1 MWFICDYE
9 WKYDKCLVN
18 DAKVEDALVFRFHE
32 KLCVYVIY
40 MWLQMKVW
48 QVRGDA
54 PVFRFQHWE
63 MQPQDG
69 LRIILFSCFLVIL
82 IYGLFYGLSCY
93 LVFLSLVIL
102 IYGLFYGLSCYPHL
116 SFSGLSIGRCSL
128 RMDYG
133 LSCYLPHLSFFIP
146 LVSYLHYLHLSFL
159 LYDKHIF
166 AIFLRPIGELQVMD
180 CEGSCDW
187 KIFPKRALSAFE
199 GSVVSLSPLQL
210 SFLYQIRTNSFDA
223 THE

>member
-1 MWFICDYE
+1 MMQRLRMHWFLGFMKNYVFMWFICDYK
-9 WKYDKCLVN
+9 WKYDKCVGMH
-18 DAKVEDALVFRFHE
+18 RF
-32 KLCVYVIY
+32 L
-40 MWLQMKVW
+40 
-48 QVRGDA
+48 G
-54 PVFRFQHWE
+54 F
-63 MQPQDG
+63 
-69 LRIILFSCFLVIL
+69 
-82 IYGLFYGLSCY
+82 
-93 LVFLSLVIL
+93 
-102 IYGLFYGLSCYPHL
+102 
-116 SFSGLSIGRCSL
+116 SIGRCSL

-133 LSCYLPHLSFFIP
+133 LSCFLVTCYPHLWIILLSSFILLRFEHWEMQPQDGLWIILLSSSFIFLHPIGELSSLSSFIFP
-146 LVSYLHYLHLSFL
+146 LIW
-159 LYDKHIF
+159 HIF